1 MTDFLIMPGANAT
14 KQLNQRAS
22 IDFKLS
28 SNGMKA
34 SKSGSISSSSSSTS
48 SSSSSGE
55 DNEYHS
61 SVKHE
66 SVTVIND
73 EEEEEYDDDEEEDNN
88 NNNNED
94 INEIGSPVSS
104 SKSFSTC
111 SSSNAKNL
119 SSSLNTR
126 RKRRTEINTYPRKQT
141 DKRHFLFVFVQTKR
155 H

>member
-48 SSSSSGE
+48 SSSSE
-55 DNEYHS
+55 DNEYHN

-119 SSSLNTR
+119 SSSLNNR
-126 RKRRTEINTYPRKQT
+126 RKQIKPIR
-141 DKRHFLFVFVQTKR
+141 
-155 H
+155 

>member
-48 SSSSSGE
+48 SSSSE
-55 DNEYHS
+55 DNEYHN

-73 EEEEEYDDDEEEDNN
+73 EEEEEEYDDDEEED
-88 NNNNED
+88 NNNED

-119 SSSLNTR
+119 SSSLNNR
-126 RKRRTEINTYPRKQT
+126 RKQIKPIR
-141 DKRHFLFVFVQTKR
+141 
-155 H
+155 

>member
-48 SSSSSGE
+48 SSSSE
-55 DNEYHS
+55 DNEYHN

-73 EEEEEYDDDEEEDNN
+73 EEEEEEEYDDDEEEDN

-119 SSSLNTR
+119 SSSLNNR
-126 RKRRTEINTYPRKQT
+126 RKQIKPIR
-141 DKRHFLFVFVQTKR
+141 
-155 H
+155 

>member
-48 SSSSSGE
+48 SSSSE
-55 DNEYHS
+55 DNEYHN

-73 EEEEEYDDDEEEDNN
+73 EEEEEYDDDEEEDN

-119 SSSLNTR
+119 SSSLNNR
-126 RKRRTEINTYPRKQT
+126 RKQIKPIR
-141 DKRHFLFVFVQTKR
+141 
-155 H
+155 

>member
-55 DNEYHS
+55 DNEYHN

-73 EEEEEYDDDEEEDNN
+73 EEEEEYDDDDDEEEDNIN

-119 SSSLNTR
+119 SSSLNNR
-126 RKRRTEINTYPRKQT
+126 RKQIKPIR
-141 DKRHFLFVFVQTKR
+141 
-155 H
+155 

>member
-14 KQLNQRAS
+14 KQLNQHAS

-55 DNEYHS
+55 DNEYHN

-73 EEEEEYDDDEEEDNN
+73 EEEEYDDDDEEEDNI
-88 NNNNED
+88 NNNED

-119 SSSLNTR
+119 SSSLNNR
-126 RKRRTEINTYPRKQT
+126 RKQIKPIR
-141 DKRHFLFVFVQTKR
+141 
-155 H
+155 

>member
-48 SSSSSGE
+48 SSSSE
-55 DNEYHS
+55 DNEYHN

-73 EEEEEYDDDEEEDNN
+73 EEEEEYDDDEEEDNNN

-119 SSSLNTR
+119 SSSLNNR
-126 RKRRTEINTYPRKQT
+126 RKQIKPIR
-141 DKRHFLFVFVQTKR
+141 
-155 H
+155 

>member
-48 SSSSSGE
+48 SSSSE
-55 DNEYHS
+55 DNEYHN

-73 EEEEEYDDDEEEDNN
+73 EEEEEEEYDDDEEEDNN

-119 SSSLNTR
+119 SSSLNNR
-126 RKRRTEINTYPRKQT
+126 RKQIKPIR
-141 DKRHFLFVFVQTKR
+141 
-155 H
+155 